1 MNKIILIILLLIIS
15 KTTYSQTKTN
25 PIETQTSFNGRH
37 CRGTSAQP
45 CTITLTNKKNNANTT
60 LYLNNNGELVMQI
73 NTTKINETTK
83 QKIIPTTNKTDTNN
97 TYQLQDTF
105 VLDDAIRI
113 ALKLP
118 IGIGEIPKG
127 NYPITTTKNSIS
139 ITFKLR

>member
-1 MNKIILIILLLIIS
+1 MH
-15 KTTYSQTKTN
+15 SQTKAN

-45 CTITLTNKKNNANTT
+45 CAITLTNQKNRTNTT
-60 LYLNNNGELVMQI
+60 LYLNEKGELVMQI

-97 TYQLQDTF
+97 IYQLQDTF
-105 VLDDAIRI
+105 VLDDAIRT

-127 NYPITTTKNSIS
+127 TYPITIAKNSIS